1 MPSYHDPLGQYDH
14 LVPVPMGQ
22 AIKELQI
29 AEAKVDHLR
38 TAVNEATKHV
48 NQLRGKLVSAD
59 NEVGEKQYLVLLSA
73 RHSFIPPT
81 PSPAT

>member
-1 MPSYHDPLGQYDH
+1 ME
-14 LVPVPMGQ
+14 Q

-38 TAVNEATKHV
+38 TAVNEAQKHL
-48 NQLRGKLVSAD
+48 NQLRNKLHGANS
-59 NEVGEKQYLVLLSA
+59 EVGEKQYLVLLSA

-81 PSPAT
+81 SSPAT